1 MPTYEYYCE
10 ANNQTI
16 EVLHRMEDIISTWG
30 ELCSCAGIE
39 DGDTPVDSPVERK
52 LSAVSLLPKKGEG
65 PRGNSFS
72 GGCCGGGGCGC
83 GGSSLLSP

>member
-16 EVLHRMEDIISTWG
+16 EVLHGMNETVSTWG
-30 ELCSCAGIE
+30 ELCATVGIE
-39 DGDTPVDSPVERK
+39 LGGTQACERVERK

-65 PRGNSFS
+65 PRGGS

-83 GGSSLLSP
+83 SGN